1 MRKFKLNNAVA
12 MVLLFTLVAFIG
24 IATSTRIFASSTPY
38 FTYTTDNEDGWVKT
52 SDAYT
57 PSGQVLSGDG
67 ESFKSLEY
75 VYVDFEDYIY
85 ITDSGRAKVYIY
97 DKDLNFVDVIEY
109 RESDIGLD
117 DGFYAVNSI
126 FVTEEKIYV
135 PDSFRNSV
143 FVFDRDEILNR
154 KQQYYLWMDD
164 LDLDNEISTGDVF
177 YLSEDIGG
185 VQTPIGDPV
194 YEVEITGQNED
205 NRDIVVF
212 KDYVTG
218 EEVFTKVDK
227 AEMIGK
233 ILSWVSTDY
242 EGTELLRLS
251 IYAAK
256 NAPIQVVTTPSAP
269 VFQEGYLFA
278 PKKVVVDTRGNMYIV
293 GAQSSNGLIM
303 LNAEGEFLTFF
314 GGNPIRTPF
323 IDELRSLIL
332 TEVQKEKLRDESLI
346 SIDYVSSVAIDEKGF
361 VYTVTSTLEDNV
373 IKKYNVSGK
382 NYFSSD
388 AIGWVG
394 AVDLWVGDYSNV
406 VVVEEFGWI
415 NEYNSDGQLI
425 FSFSVSDAGID
436 REGLLSLPKS
446 IAIDSN
452 DRLLVIDQG
461 NKLLQLYEPTE
472 FADAVHTA
480 LQAYQDGDEDL
491 ATLNWTYSLEYAT
504 IFDLAHIGLGDAY
517 IRQDDYDSAL
527 AEYTLASYKTGISNT
542 YWQVRQ
548 DWMEQNLE
556 LVFSMVILFFVARWI
571 FVILNKKYDFTKG
584 LRVYFAKL
592 RTKSKTLDELSYI
605 PQFIKHPLDG
615 YYQIKRKNRVSVK
628 TATVIYF
635 LLGLLFVMYYEV
647 TNIIF
652 LEKTNVNIM
661 YELVILGSVLILW
674 VVANYFICLI
684 NDGEGSF
691 KNVYVSTAMSFTPA
705 LFVFPVII
713 LLSNVLTYQEAVFY
727 NVPLTF
733 TLIWI
738 SIYFFFMIKEIHN
751 YEVGETVNIIFKSM
765 FTMLIMGIFIFVV
778 YSLNSQI
785 FTVSTEIV
793 REMVER

>member
-1 MRKFKLNNAVA
+1 M
-12 MVLLFTLVAFIG
+12 
-24 IATSTRIFASSTPY
+24 
-38 FTYTTDNEDGWVKT
+38 E
-52 SDAYT
+52 
-57 PSGQVLSGDG
+57 
-67 ESFKSLEY
+67 
-75 VYVDFEDYIY
+75 
-85 ITDSGRAKVYIY
+85 
-97 DKDLNFVDVIEY
+97 
-109 RESDIGLD
+109 
-117 DGFYAVNSI
+117 
-126 FVTEEKIYV
+126 
-135 PDSFRNSV
+135 
-143 FVFDRDEILNR
+143 
-154 KQQYYLWMDD
+154 D
-164 LDLDNEISTGDVF
+164 LDLDNELSTGDVF
-177 YLSEDIGG
+177 YLSEEIEG
-185 VQTPIGDPV
+185 VETPIGTPV
-194 YEVEITGQNED
+194 YEVEVTGQTED

-212 KDYVTG
+212 KDYLTG
-218 EEVFTKVDK
+218 EEVFTKIDK

-233 ILSWVSTDY
+233 ILSWVTTDY

-256 NAPIQVVTTPSAP
+256 NEPLQVVTTPTAP

-314 GGNPIRTPF
+314 GGNPLRTPF

-361 VYTVTSTLEDNV
+361 IYTVTSTLEDDF

-394 AVDLWVGDYSNV
+394 AVDLWVGDYGNV
-406 VVVEEFGWI
+406 VVIEEFGWI
-415 NEYNSDGQLI
+415 NEYNSNGQMI

-446 IAIDSN
+446 IAIDTN

-480 LQAYQDGDEDL
+480 LQAYQDGDEEL
-491 ATLNWTYSLEYAT
+491 ASLNWTYSLEYAT
-504 IFDLAHIGLGDAY
+504 VFDLAHIGLGDAY
-517 IRQDDYDSAL
+517 IRQDDYKAAL
-527 AEYTLASYKTGISNT
+527 VEYTLASYKTGISNT

-548 DWMEQNLE
+548 DWMEENLE
-556 LVFSMVILFFVARWI
+556 VVFSIVLLLFAVRWI
-571 FVILNKKYDFTKG
+571 FKLLNKKYDYTKA
-584 LRVYFAKL
+584 LRESFIRL
-592 RTKSKTLDELSYI
+592 RAKSKTIDELSYI
-605 PQFIKHPLDG
+605 PEFIKHPLDG
-615 YYQIKRKNRVSVK
+615 YYLIKRKERVSVK
-628 TATVIYF
+628 TASIIYL
-635 LLGLLFVMYYEV
+635 LLGVLFVMYYEV

-661 YELVILGSVLILW
+661 YELIILGSVLILW
-674 VVANYFICLI
+674 VIANYFICLI

-691 KNVYVSTAMSFTPA
+691 KNVYISTAMSFTPA

-733 TLIWI
+733 NLIRI
-738 SIYFFFMIKEIHN
+738 TIYCVFMSKEIHN
-751 YEVGETVNIIFKSM
+751 YEVGETMNIIFKSM

-778 YSLNSQI
+778 YSLNSQM

-793 REMVER
+793 REMFER

>member
-1 MRKFKLNNAVA
+1 MRKFKINNAVA
-12 MVLLFTLVAFIG
+12 VFLLFLLVFFVA
-24 IATSTRIFASSTPY
+24 IATSSRVFASSTPY
-38 FTYTTDNEDGWVKT
+38 YTYTTDNEDGWVKT

-57 PSGQVLSGDG
+57 PSGQILDANG
-67 ESFKSLEY
+67 ETFKTLEY
-75 VYVDFEDYIY
+75 VYVDHEDYIY
-85 ITDSGRAKVYIY
+85 VTDSGRAKVYIY

-109 RESDIGLD
+109 KESQTGLD

-126 FVTEEKIYV
+126 FVTDEKIYV

-143 FVFDRDEILNR
+143 FIFDREEVLNR
-154 KQQYYLWMDD
+154 AQRYYLWMDD

-177 YLSEDIGG
+177 YLSEEIEG
-185 VQTPIGDPV
+185 VETPVGNPV
-194 YEVEITGQNED
+194 YEVEITGQTED
-205 NRDIVVF
+205 NKDIIVF
-212 KDYVTG
+212 NDYITG
-218 EEVFTKVDK
+218 EEVFTKIDK
-227 AEMIGK
+227 TEMVGK
-233 ILSWVSTDY
+233 ILSWVKSNY
-242 EGTELLRLS
+242 EEKELLRVS

-256 NAPIQVVTTPSAP
+256 NQPIQVVSTPSAP

-278 PKKVVVDTRGNMYIV
+278 PKKIVVDTRGNMYIV
-293 GAQSSNGLIM
+293 GAQSGNGLIM

-332 TEVQKEKLRDESLI
+332 TDVQKEKLRSESLI

-361 VYTVTSTLEDNV
+361 IYTVTSTLRDNV

-382 NYFSSD
+382 NYFSNNS
-388 AIGWVG
+388 AGWVG
-394 AVDLWVGDYSNV
+394 AVDLWVGEYGNV
-406 VVVEEFGWI
+406 VVIEEFGWI
-415 NEYNSDGQLI
+415 NEYNSNGQLI
-425 FSFSVSDAGID
+425 FSFSVRDTGID

-446 IAIDSN
+446 IAIDTN

-480 LQAYQDGDEDL
+480 LQAYQDGDEEL
-491 ATLNWTYSLEYAT
+491 ASENWTYSLEYAT
-504 IFDLAHIGLGDAY
+504 VFDLAHIGLGDAY
-517 IRQDDYDSAL
+517 IRQDNYKAAL

-548 DWMEQNLE
+548 DWMENNLE
-556 LVFSMVILFFVARWI
+556 VVFLMIIILFVGSWLFKL
-571 FVILNKKYDFTKG
+571 LNKKYDYTKG
-584 LRVYFAKL
+584 LREYYTKL
-592 RTKSKTLDELSYI
+592 RSKNKVIDELSYI
-605 PQFIKHPLDG
+605 PEFIKHPLDG
-615 YYQIKRKNRVSVK
+615 YYQIKRKERVSVK
-628 TATVIYF
+628 TASVIY
-635 LLGLLFVMYYEV
+635 LMLGALFVMYYEV

-652 LEKTNVNIM
+652 LEKSNVNIL
-661 YELVILGSVLILW
+661 YELIILASVLILW

-713 LLSNVLTYQEAVFY
+713 LLSNVLTYQESVFY
-727 NVPLTF
+727 SVPLTF

-751 YEVGETVNIIFKSM
+751 YEVSETVNIIFKSM

-778 YSLNSQI
+778 YSLNSQM

>member
-1 MRKFKLNNAVA
+1 MRIFKFNNAVA
-12 MVLLFTLVAFIG
+12 VILLFTVVAFIA
-24 IATSTRIFASSTPY
+24 IATSSRVFASSTPY
-38 FTYTTDNEDGWVKT
+38 YTWTTDNENGMVKT

-57 PSGQVLSGDG
+57 PSGQILNADG
-67 ESFKSLEY
+67 ESFKTLEY
-75 VYVDFEDYIY
+75 VYVDHEDYIY
-85 ITDSGRAKVYIY
+85 ITDSGRAKVSIY
-97 DKDLNFVDVIEY
+97 DKDLNFIDVIEY
-109 RESDIGLD
+109 KESEIGLD
-117 DGFYAVNSI
+117 NGFYAVNSI
-126 FVTEEKIYV
+126 FVSDELIYI
-135 PDSFRNSV
+135 PDSFRNSI
-143 FVFDRDEILNR
+143 FVFDREEVLNR
-154 KQQYYLWMDD
+154 TQKYFLWMDD
-164 LDLDNEISTGDVF
+164 VDLDNEISTGDVF
-177 YLSEDIGG
+177 YLNESIDG
-185 VQTPIGDPV
+185 VETPIGTPV
-194 YEVEITGQNED
+194 YEVEVTGQTED

-212 KDYVTG
+212 KDYLTG
-218 EEVFTKVDK
+218 EEVFTKIDK

-233 ILSWVSTDY
+233 ILSWVTTDY
-242 EGTELLRLS
+242 EGNELLRLS
-251 IYAAK
+251 IYAEK
-256 NAPIQVVTTPSAP
+256 NEPIQVITTPSAP

-278 PKKVVVDTRGNMYIV
+278 PKKVVVDARGNMYIV

-323 IDELRSLIL
+323 IDKLRSLIL
-332 TEVQKEKLRDESLI
+332 TEVQKEKLRNESLI

-361 VYTVTSTLEDNV
+361 VYTVTSTLRDNV

-382 NYFSSD
+382 NYFNSESL
-388 AIGWVG
+388 GWVG
-394 AVDLWVGDYSNV
+394 AVDLWVGEYGNV
-406 VVVEEFGWI
+406 VVIEEFGWI
-415 NEYNSDGQLI
+415 NEYDSNGRII

-472 FADAVHTA
+472 FANAVHTA
-480 LQAYQDGDEDL
+480 LQAYQDGDEEL
-491 ATLNWTYSLEYAT
+491 ASDNWTFSLEYAT
-504 IFDLAHIGLGDAY
+504 VFDLAHIGLGDAF
-517 IRQDDYDSAL
+517 IRQDDYKSAL
-527 AEYTLASYKTGISNT
+527 AEYTLASHKDGISNT

-548 DWMEQNLE
+548 DWMENNLE
-556 LVFSMVILFFVARWI
+556 AVFSVVILLLAARWI
-571 FVILNKKYDFTKG
+571 FRLFNKKYDFTKG
-584 LRVYFAKL
+584 IRNYFVNL
-592 RTKSKTLDELSYI
+592 RTKSKTFDELSYI
-605 PQFIKHPLDG
+605 PEFIKHPLDG

-628 TATVIYF
+628 TATIIYT
-635 LLGLLFVMYYEV
+635 LLGAIFVMYYEV

-661 YELVILGSVLILW
+661 YEIVILGSVLVLW

-705 LFVFPVII
+705 LFVFPIII

-738 SIYFFFMIKEIHN
+738 TIYFFFMIKEIHN
-751 YEVGETVNIIFKSM
+751 YEVSETFNIIFKSV

-778 YSLNSQI
+778 YSLNSQM

>member
-1 MRKFKLNNAVA
+1 MKKFKFNNAVT
-12 MVLLFTLVAFIG
+12 VILLFSIVAFVAF
-24 IATSTRIFASSTPY
+24 ATSSRVFASSTPY
-38 FTYTTDNEDGWVKT
+38 YTFTTDNENGMVKT

-57 PSGQVLSGDG
+57 PSAQILNADG
-67 ESFKSLEY
+67 ETFKTLEY
-75 VYVDFEDYIY
+75 VYVDHEDYIY

-109 RESDIGLD
+109 KESEIGLD

-126 FVTEEKIYV
+126 YVTEEKIYV

-143 FVFDRDEILNR
+143 FVFDREEVLNR
-154 KQQYYLWMDD
+154 AQQYFLWMDD
-164 LDLDNEISTGDVF
+164 VDLDNEISTGDVF
-177 YLSEDIGG
+177 YLNERIDGLE
-185 VQTPIGDPV
+185 TPVGTPV
-194 YEVEITGQNED
+194 YEVEVTGKTED

-212 KDYVTG
+212 KDYLTG

-233 ILSWVSTDY
+233 ILSWVKTEY
-242 EGTELLRLS
+242 EGKELLRLS
-251 IYAAK
+251 IYASK
-256 NAPIQVVTTPSAP
+256 NEPIQVITTPSAP

-278 PKKVVVDTRGNMYIV
+278 PKKLVVDTRGNMYIV
-293 GAQSSNGLIM
+293 GAQSANGLIM
-303 LNAEGEFLTFF
+303 LNSDGEFLTFF

-332 TEVQKEKLRDESLI
+332 TEVQKEKLRSESLI
-346 SIDYVSSVAIDEKGF
+346 SIDYVSGVAIDEKGF
-361 VYTVTSTLEDNV
+361 VYTVTSTLRNDV

-382 NYFSSD
+382 NYFNSESL
-388 AIGWVG
+388 GWVG
-394 AVDLWVGDYSNV
+394 AVDLWVGDYGNV
-406 VVVEEFGWI
+406 VVIEEFGWI
-415 NEYNSDGQLI
+415 NEYDSNGRII
-425 FSFSVSDAGID
+425 FSFSVSDSGID

-472 FADAVHTA
+472 FATAVHTA
-480 LQAYQDGDEDL
+480 LQAYQDGDEEL
-491 ATLNWTYSLEYAT
+491 ASENWTYSLEYAT
-504 IFDLAHIGLGDAY
+504 VFDLAHIGLGDAY
-517 IRQDDYDSAL
+517 IRQDDYNSAL
-527 AEYTLASYKTGISNT
+527 AEYTLASHKDGISNT

-548 DWMEQNLE
+548 DWMENNLE
-556 LVFSMVILFFVARWI
+556 VVFSVVILLIVTKWI
-571 FVILNKKYDFTKG
+571 FGLLNKKYDYTKG
-584 LRVYFAKL
+584 IRNYFVNL
-592 RTKSKTLDELSYI
+592 RTKSKTFDELSYI
-605 PQFIKHPLDG
+605 PEFIKHPIDG

-628 TATVIYF
+628 TATIIYV
-635 LLGLLFVMYYEV
+635 LLAAIFVMYYEV

-652 LEKTNVNIM
+652 LENSNVNIM
-661 YELVILGSVLILW
+661 YEIVILGSVLVLW

-705 LFVFPVII
+705 LFVFPIII

-738 SIYFFFMIKEIHN
+738 TIYFFFMIKEIHN
-751 YEVGETVNIIFKSM
+751 YEVSETFNIIFKSM

-778 YSLNSQI
+778 YSLNSQM

-793 REMVER
+793 REMVEK

>member
-12 MVLLFTLVAFIG
+12 VILLFTVVAFVA
-24 IATSTRIFASSTPY
+24 IATSTRVFASSTPY
-38 FTYTTDNEDGWVKT
+38 YTYTTDNEDGMVKT

-57 PSGQVLSGDG
+57 PSGQILNAEG
-67 ESFKSLEY
+67 ESFKTLEY
-75 VYVDFEDYIY
+75 VYVDHEDYIY

-109 RESDIGLD
+109 KESEIGLG

-126 FVTEEKIYV
+126 YVTDEKIYV

-143 FVFDRDEILNR
+143 FVFDREEILNR
-154 KQQYYLWMDD
+154 TQQYYLWMDD
-164 LDLDNEISTGDVF
+164 LDLDNEISTGDIF
-177 YLSEDIGG
+177 YLSENIEGDE
-185 VQTPIGDPV
+185 TPIGNPV
-194 YEVEITGQNED
+194 YEVEVTGQTED

-212 KDYVTG
+212 KDYLTG

-233 ILSWVSTDY
+233 ILSWVKTDY
-242 EGTELLRLS
+242 EGKELLRLS

-256 NAPIQVVTTPSAP
+256 NEPIQVVSTPSAP

-303 LNAEGEFLTFF
+303 LNADGEFLTFF
-314 GGNPIRTPF
+314 GGNPIRTPL
-323 IDELRSLIL
+323 IDEIRSLIL
-332 TEVQKEKLRDESLI
+332 TDVQKAKLRSESLI

-361 VYTVTSTLEDNV
+361 IYTVTSTLRNDV

-388 AIGWVG
+388 ALGWVG
-394 AVDLWVGDYSNV
+394 AVDLWVGEYGNV

-415 NEYNSDGQLI
+415 NEYDSNGQLI

-472 FADAVHTA
+472 FANAVHTA
-480 LQAYQDGDEDL
+480 LQAYQDGDEEL
-491 ATLNWTYSLEYAT
+491 ASENWTYSLEYAT
-504 IFDLAHIGLGDAY
+504 VFDLAHIGLGDAF
-517 IRQDDYDSAL
+517 IRQDDYKSAL
-527 AEYTLASYKTGISNT
+527 IEYTLASDKDGISNT

-548 DWMEQNLE
+548 DWMENNLE
-556 LVFSMVILFFVARWI
+556 LVFSVVILLFVGNWI
-571 FVILNKKYDFTKG
+571 FRLLNKKYDYTKG
-584 LRVYFAKL
+584 LRNYFVNL
-592 RTKSKTLDELSYI
+592 RTKSKTFDELSYI
-605 PQFIKHPLDG
+605 PEFIKHPLDG

-628 TATVIYF
+628 TATIIYA
-635 LLGLLFVMYYEV
+635 LLGVIFVMYYEV

-652 LEKTNVNIM
+652 LENSNVNIL
-661 YELVILGSVLILW
+661 YEIVILGSVLVLW

-705 LFVFPVII
+705 LFVFPIII

-727 NVPLTF
+727 NVPFTF

-738 SIYFFFMIKEIHN
+738 TIYFFFMIKEIHN
-751 YEVGETVNIIFKSM
+751 YEVSETFSIIFKSV

-778 YSLNSQI
+778 YSLNSQM

-793 REMVER
+793 RELVER

>member
-1 MRKFKLNNAVA
+1 MRKFKINNAVA
-12 MVLLFTLVAFIG
+12 MFLLITVITFIG

-38 FTYTTDNEDGWVKT
+38 YTYTTDNEDGWIRT

-57 PSGQVLSGDG
+57 PSGQVLEADG
-67 ESFKSLEY
+67 EAFKSLEY
-75 VYVDFEDYIY
+75 VYVDYEDYIY

-109 RESDIGLD
+109 KESAIGED

-135 PDSFRNSV
+135 PDSFRNSI
-143 FVFDRDEILNR
+143 FVFDREEVLNR
-154 KQQYYLWMDD
+154 PQQYFLWMED

-177 YLSEDIGG
+177 YLSEEIDG
-185 VQTPIGDPV
+185 VQTPIGTPV
-194 YEVEITGQNED
+194 YEVEVTGLTED

-212 KDYVTG
+212 KDYLTG

-233 ILSWVSTDY
+233 ILSWVTTDY

-251 IYAAK
+251 IYADK
-256 NAPIQVVTTPSAP
+256 NIPIQIVSTPSAP

-314 GGNPIRTPF
+314 GGNPLRTPF

-361 VYTVTSTLEDNV
+361 IYTVTSTLDDNV

-388 AIGWVG
+388 AIGFVG
-394 AVDLWVGDYSNV
+394 AVDLWVGDYGNV
-406 VVVEEFGWI
+406 VVIEEFGWI
-415 NEYNSDGQLI
+415 NEYNSSGQMV

-452 DRLLVIDQG
+452 DRLLVVDQG

-491 ATLNWTYSLEYAT
+491 ASSNWTYSLEYAT
-504 IFDLAHIGLGDAY
+504 VFDLAHIGLGDAY
-517 IRQDDYDSAL
+517 IRQDDYKAAL
-527 AEYTLASYKTGISNT
+527 NEYTLASYKSGISNT

-548 DWMEQNLE
+548 DWMEENLE
-556 LVFSMVILFFVARWI
+556 LVFSLVILMFVVRWI
-571 FVILNKKYDFTKG
+571 FKLLNKKYDYTKG
-584 LRVYFAKL
+584 LRNYFAQL
-592 RTKSKTLDELSYI
+592 RTRSKTFDELSYI
-605 PQFIKHPLDG
+605 PEFIKHPLDG
-615 YYQIKRKNRVSVK
+615 YYYIKRKERVSVK
-628 TATVIYF
+628 TASIIYF
-635 LLGLLFVMYYEV
+635 LIGILFVMHYEV
-647 TNIIF
+647 TNVIF
-652 LEKTNVNIM
+652 LENTNVNIL

-674 VVANYFICLI
+674 IVANYFICLI

-778 YSLNSQI
+778 YSLNSQM

-793 REMVER
+793 REMFER